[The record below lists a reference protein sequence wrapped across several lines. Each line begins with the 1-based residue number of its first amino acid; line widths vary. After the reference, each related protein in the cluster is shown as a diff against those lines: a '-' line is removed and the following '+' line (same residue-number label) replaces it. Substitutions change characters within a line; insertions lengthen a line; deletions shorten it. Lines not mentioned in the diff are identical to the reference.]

1 MQRCPAVSRQHSF
14 VSLVSGGTS
23 NFSSLSRYPSNQL
36 CLCLVPPTALS
47 RHPSNQLCLVTP
59 AISFVFVSLPQ
70 HSALSRQ
77 SVIPAI
83 SFVSLPRNNQLCLCL
98 VPPTARCLVT
108 PAVSFVSLP
117 RNNQLCLC
125 LVPPTARCLVTP
137 AISFVS
143 LPRNNQLCRCL
154 CLVTLTISF
163 VSLPQ
168 QTPLSRSQQSSS
180 LSRRSAFVTPTTD
193 QLCLVTPTISQAL

>member
-59 AISFVFVSLPQ
+59 AISFVFVSLSQ

-117 RNNQLCLC
+117 RNNQLC
-125 LVPPTARCLVTP
+125 
-137 AISFVS
+137 
-143 LPRNNQLCRCL
+143 RCL

-180 LSRRSAFVTPTTD
+180 LSRQSAFVTPTTD